1 MSDTAHA
8 VDIDGH
14 VRVYLIVFAS
24 LAVLT
29 SATVG
34 VHYLFLPIGPAVA
47 IGLFIATI
55 KATLVAC
62 YFMHL
67 ISEKRVIFLVLLI
80 TGVFLLGLFVLT
92 MSSFYDQAGGHLVS

>member
-1 MSDTAHA
+1 MSDAAHA

-34 VHYLFLPIGPAVA
+34 VHYLFLPIGPAVTL
-47 IGLFIATI
+47 GLLIAAI

-67 ISEKRVIFLVLLI
+67 ISEKRVVFLVI
-80 TGVFLLGLFVLT
+80 VISGIFLLGLFLLT
-92 MSSFYDQAGGHLVS
+92 MTAIFDQVGGHLVS